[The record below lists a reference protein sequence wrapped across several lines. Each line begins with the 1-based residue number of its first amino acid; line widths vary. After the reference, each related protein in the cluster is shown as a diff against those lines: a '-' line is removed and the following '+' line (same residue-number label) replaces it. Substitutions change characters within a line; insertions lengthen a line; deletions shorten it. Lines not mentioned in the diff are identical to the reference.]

1 MNMFKLNE
9 LNKVEILT
17 LEDNYIDRLSGDDS
31 SIVTRAKAGKDLTC
45 SVLAEFGFSTL
56 VDTTL
61 NDKTKTMVFDF
72 GLSRDI
78 VARNADTLN
87 IDLTRVEAV
96 SLSHGHI
103 DHVGGLTEVVKKIGK
118 KGLELVVHPSAFRT
132 NRFRLLPTGVKIK
145 MPPLDKKKVKNAGLQ
160 IIETKEPYIL
170 LGGNVLFLGEIPKK
184 TSFEKG
190 MRDAYY
196 EENGNEIHDNLEDD
210 TSLVMNVKG
219 KGLVIVTG
227 CAHAG
232 IINTVEY
239 AREVTGINKIHAIF
253 GGFHLT
259 GPAFEHII
267 DVTVKS
273 IKKIKPDYII
283 PTHCTGMK
291 AINAFQKAMPDQFI
305 LNMSGTKLT
314 FVS

>member
-1 MNMFKLNE
+1 
-9 LNKVEILT
+9 
-17 LEDNYIDRLSGDDS
+17 
-31 SIVTRAKAGKDLTC
+31 
-45 SVLAEFGFSTL
+45 
-56 VDTTL
+56 
-61 NDKTKTMVFDF
+61 
-72 GLSRDI
+72 
-78 VARNADTLN
+78 
-87 IDLTRVEAV
+87 
-96 SLSHGHI
+96 
-103 DHVGGLTEVVKKIGK
+103 
-118 KGLELVVHPSAFRT
+118 
-132 NRFRLLPTGVKIK
+132 
-145 MPPLDKKKVKNAGLQ
+145 MPPLDKEKVKNAGLQ

-170 LGGNVLFLGEIPKK
+170 LGGDVLFLGEIPKK

-219 KGLVIVTG
+219 KGLVILTG

-259 GPAFEHII
+259 GPAFEDII
-267 DVTVKS
+267 DVTVES
-273 IKKIKPDYII
+273 IKKIEPDYII

-291 AINAFQKAMPDQFI
+291 AINAFQETMPDQFI

-314 FVS
+314 FEA